1 MEISATASLR
11 LCASAHS
18 KKQTSNN
25 CRGTDTTQLIKVLTV
40 AGN

>member
-1 MEISATASLR
+1 MEISTTVALR

-25 CRGTDTTQLIKVLTV
+25 CRGRYN
-40 AGN
+40 AA